1 MLPAAPLLPLLV
13 AYSIGPWL
21 GVMLTGYLMGPWF
34 RLPLLQHAR
43 AGCAG
48 AGLLVLLFAG
58 LRATNWYDLL
68 PWSVQPRGPL
78 YSALSF
84 PNVTKYLPSL
94 RFRCLTLGVALLL
107 LSATER
113 ATGRLAQAL
122 RAFGQVPSFY
132 FLLHL
137 LLNSGGAW
145 VWTRLAFGCPMNFS
159 FAAAKD
165 LPAAYLPSLL
175 RAYAVWVAV
184 VAMLCGPCR

>member
-1 MLPAAPLLPLLV
+1 MLPVAPLLPLLV

-34 RLPLLQHAR
+34 RLPLLQRAR
-43 AGCAG
+43 WLRRGGVAG
-48 AGLLVLLFAG
+48 AAGAAGAVRRAARHQLV
-58 LRATNWYDLL
+58 RRLL

-122 RAFGQVPSFY
+122 RTFGQVPFFC

-137 LLNSGGAW
+137 LLIGGGAW
-145 VWTRLAFGCPMNFS
+145 VWMRLAFGCSMNFS

-165 LPAAYLPSLL
+165 LPA
-175 RAYAVWVAV
+175 V
-184 VAMLCGPCR
+184 

>member
-1 MLPAAPLLPLLV
+1 M
-13 AYSIGPWL
+13 
-21 GVMLTGYLMGPWF
+21 
-34 RLPLLQHAR
+34 
-43 AGCAG
+43 
-48 AGLLVLLFAG
+48 LLVLLVLFAG
-58 LRATNWYDLL
+58 LRAINWYGDLL

-122 RAFGQVPSFY
+122 RTFGQVPFFC

-137 LLNSGGAW
+137 LLIGGGAW
-145 VWTRLAFGCPMNFS
+145 VWMRLAFGCSMNFS

-165 LPAAYLPSLL
+165 LPAVYLSNLL
-175 RAYAVWVAV
+175 RAYAVRVAV
-184 VAMLCGPCR
+184 VALSCGPCR